1 MDYSL
6 AALKL
11 FCCQL
16 KDARQ
21 ISSSP
26 PSMTLHG
33 IRFQRAWCQGVVV
46 SGPDEGIFLLDDG
59 SGVVELSLQAE
70 FMTLGWKSGMYIM
83 VVGLYVAGDPPQIKV
98 HKVVDLS
105 AYPDRE
111 SLWHMEVI
119 EAYNLFYSTEAEC

>member
-21 ISSSP
+21 ISSHP
-26 PSMTLHG
+26 PSLTLNG

-46 SGPDEGIFLLDDG
+46 AGPDEGPFLIDDG
-59 SGVVELSLQAE
+59 SGVVELSLRSELKTQE
-70 FMTLGWKSGMYIM
+70 WKSGMYIM
-83 VVGLYVAGDPPQIKV
+83 VVGLCIAGDPPQIQV
-98 HKVVDLS
+98 HKMVDLS
-105 AYPDRE
+105 LYPDRE

-119 EAYNLFYSTEAEC
+119 EAYNLFYTTVTE